1 MVRKIR
7 LVPFGKK
14 PAFPILTTYR
24 YIGNN
29 RSIWESMNSVFKR
42 GLNT

>member
-24 YIGNN
+24 YKGKKCGRIKIINL
-29 RSIWESMNSVFKR
+29 FKP
-42 GLNT
+42 GSG